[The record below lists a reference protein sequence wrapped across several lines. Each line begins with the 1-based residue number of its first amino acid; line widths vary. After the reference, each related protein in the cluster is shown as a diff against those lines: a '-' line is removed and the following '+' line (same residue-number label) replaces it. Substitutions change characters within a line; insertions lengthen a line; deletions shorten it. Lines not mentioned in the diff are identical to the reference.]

1 MYTLGLRFSNLRT
14 PPMRLNTA
22 LLSFV
27 LLCAPIL
34 RADDWKPIT
43 PEDLR
48 FTEPGAPA
56 VILYESFERD
66 DTKHSAHRYVRVKIL
81 SEEGKKYATVEL
93 PYNREIGK
101 ISDIRAR
108 TIRPDG
114 SIASFDGK
122 VYEKT

>member
-1 MYTLGLRFSNLRT
+1 MHRKLTLVLVYAVLFSVPT
-14 PPMRLNTA
+14 
-22 LLSFV
+22 
-27 LLCAPIL
+27 L
-34 RADDWKPIT
+34 RADEWKPIT
-43 PEDLR
+43 PEDLK

-56 VILYESFERD
+56 VILFENYERD

-93 PYNREIGK
+93 PYNRQIGK

-114 SIASFDGK
+114 SIAS
-122 VYEKT
+122 